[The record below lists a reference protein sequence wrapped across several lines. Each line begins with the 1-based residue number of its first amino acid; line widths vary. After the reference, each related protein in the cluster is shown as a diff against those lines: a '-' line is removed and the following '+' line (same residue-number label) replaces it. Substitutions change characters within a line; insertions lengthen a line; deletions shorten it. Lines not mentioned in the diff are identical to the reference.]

1 MHPIILIIP
10 ISVAAIASIIAVVQ
24 RLEIDSLKRKQH
36 AILKQ
41 NDDLTFSANVA
52 KFGNNELKKL
62 LEASN
67 LGIKSLEFKCKKS
80 RQDYKDLVAMPR
92 RERDALIKELRAKN

>member
-1 MHPIILIIP
+1 MHPIILLIP

-36 AILKQ
+36 AILKA
-41 NDDLTFSANVA
+41 NDELTFTANVA
-52 KFGNNELKKL
+52 KFGNSELKKL

-67 LGIKSLEFKCKKS
+67 LSIKSLEFECKES

>member
-1 MHPIILIIP
+1 MHPIILLIP
-10 ISVAAIASIIAVVQ
+10 IIVAAIASVIAVVQ

-41 NDDLTFSANVA
+41 NDDLTFTANVA
-52 KFGNNELKKL
+52 KFGNSELKKL
-62 LEASN
+62 LESSN
-67 LGIKSLEFKCKKS
+67 LAIKSLEFKCKESK
-80 RQDYKDLVAMPR
+80 QDYKDLIAMPR

>member
-1 MHPIILIIP
+1 LGKLPK
-10 ISVAAIASIIAVVQ
+10 ASTNKG
-24 RLEIDSLKRKQH
+24 LRK
-36 AILKQ
+36 A
-41 NDDLTFSANVA
+41 NDDLTFTANVA

-67 LGIKSLEFKCKKS
+67 LSIKSLEFECKES
-80 RQDYKDLVAMPR
+80 RQDYKDLIEMPR